1 MHNDLTITDAHPEVQ
16 QAFWTIVNRQ
26 VKGLTVEIVQKT
38 LDYVLL
44 EQVGA
49 DRHERT
55 AQRSGYRNGF
65 YRRGLLTPHGQL
77 QIRVPRARRGG
88 LDCSV
93 VFDRYHRR
101 AADVN
106 RVLLRMYVEG
116 IGTRHTAALAE
127 QLWGGILSHQTIS
140 NLRSWLEGKL
150 AEYRR
155 QPIQSVYRVVVLD
168 GMHVTIGGARRVI
181 VLAIGLRQDGGRDV
195 LGFSVG
201 RGEYCEEL
209 LWDLR
214 RRGLEG
220 VEMFV
225 TDDSPALKAS
235 LEMVYPEVPWQCCVW
250 HRLSRLRELLVPSPY
265 REQMVKDAAC
275 IFRCVSG
282 SVARE
287 AARRWVRRWGEHEPE
302 VVRHFEE
309 VLGDSLTFYE
319 LPKVWW
325 RRSRTTN
332 VAEGVIG
339 LLRSRLRR
347 MGAFANVAAA
357 ERGVFGQL
365 VCWHLLPE
373 FTHNT

>member
-1 MHNDLTITDAHPEVQ
+1 MYQDLTVTDAHPEMQ
-16 QAFWTIVNRQ
+16 EAFWTIVDRQ

-38 LDYVLL
+38 LEWLL
-44 EQVGA
+44 QEQLLAG
-49 DRHERT
+49 RHQRT
-55 AQRSGYRNGF
+55 TQRAGYRNGF

-77 QIRVPRARRGG
+77 MIRVPRPRGGG

-93 VFDRYHRR
+93 VFDRYSRR

-106 RVLLRMYVEG
+106 RILLRMYLEG
-116 IGTRHTAALAE
+116 IGTRHTAAFAE

-140 NLRSWLEGKL
+140 NLRSWLESKL

-155 QPIQSVYRVVVLD
+155 QPIQPVYRVVALD
-168 GMHVTIGGARRVI
+168 GMHVTIGGQKRVI
-181 VLAIGLRQDGGRDV
+181 VLAVGLRQDGRRDV

-201 RGEYCEEL
+201 RGEYCVEL

-250 HRLSRLRELLVPSPY
+250 HRLRRLRELLVRSPY
-265 REQMVKDAAC
+265 RAQMVEDAAR

-282 SVARE
+282 SAARE
-287 AARRWVRRWGEHEPE
+287 VTRGWARRWREYEPE
-302 VVRHFEE
+302 VVQHFER
-309 VLGDSLTFYE
+309 VSGDSLTFYE
-319 LPKVWW
+319 LPVALWPGA
-325 RRSRTTN
+325 RTTN
-332 VAEGVIG
+332 NAEGVIG
-339 LLRSRLRR
+339 LLRKRLRL

-357 ERGVFGQL
+357 ERAVFGQL
-365 VCWHLLPE
+365 VCRHLLPE